1 MLKHNH
7 TGRSD
12 HIIEARVKHEVKA
25 MQAVEDVRGFPTLN
39 GVIVKKQ
46 RMCAIVMEFFHN
58 HGSTKSYMLHDFLR
72 KDGPR
77 IENHQVLKVSERDDQ
92 IILISFSKTGL
103 LCY

>member
-1 MLKHNH
+1 
-7 TGRSD
+7 
-12 HIIEARVKHEVKA
+12 
-25 MQAVEDVRGFPTLN
+25 MQAVEDVKGFPTLN

-77 IENHQVLKVSERDDQ
+77 IEIHQVLKVSDF
-92 IILISFSKTGL
+92 ISLGL
-103 LCY
+103 E